1 MLSLNSISISSSDS
15 KVLDELYDIL
25 NAESLESNISK
36 YHFHTEDNIKFLS
49 LFFDGEQPSYED
61 FGIEWAY
68 IESCKK
74 SDIILVNIYSYN
86 GNLSVWVAELAKKYK
101 IYKPID
107 FKIDIS
113 IEITKSVR
121 FKNYDIEQSWIETK
135 MTEPTEPILN
145 KKGSK

>member
-15 KVLDELYDIL
+15 KVLDEIYDIL
-25 NAESLESNISK
+25 KSESMDTDISK
-36 YHFHTEDNIKFLS
+36 YHSYTEDNIKFLS
-49 LFFDGEQPSYED
+49 LFFNGDKPYDD

-68 IESCKK
+68 IESCEK
-74 SDIILVNIYSYN
+74 SDIILLNIYSYN

-145 KKGSK
+145 KKSSK

>member
-15 KVLDELYDIL
+15 KVLDEIYDIL
-25 NAESLESNISK
+25 KSESMDTDISK
-36 YHFHTEDNIKFLS
+36 YHSYTEDNIRFLS
-49 LFFDGEQPSYED
+49 LFFNEDKPYDD

-68 IESCKK
+68 IESCEK
-74 SDIILVNIYSYN
+74 SDVISTNIYSYN
-86 GNLSVWVAELAKKYK
+86 GNLSIWVAELTNKYK
-101 IYKPID
+101 MYKPID

-135 MTEPTEPILN
+135 LPEPNEIN
-145 KKGSK
+145 KKGYSKE